1 MSGSVPTLPL
11 LHGAAMPRIGLGTWP
26 MGDREAGRAV
36 AEALAMGYRLVD
48 TAHAYGNE
56 AGVGR
61 GLRASG
67 VPREEVFVT
76 TKLNAEWHGSTG
88 RARRAR

>member
-1 MSGSVPTLPL
+1 
-11 LHGAAMPRIGLGTWP
+11 
-26 MGDREAGRAV
+26 
-36 AEALAMGYRLVD
+36 MGYRLID

-67 VPREEVFVT
+67 VPREEVFVK
-76 TKLNAEWHGSTG
+76 TKLNADWHGVHGAREAWEMSAGPLGWSGST
-88 RARRAR
+88 